1 MKRLYVM
8 VEVKVNGETKKGRL
22 EVSLPE
28 GEMVV
33 IEVPPIKMKGITQ
46 VNSQHTLNLVED
58 PKRIEQLIN
67 EKIKELNRLKEL

>member
-1 MKRLYVM
+1 M

-22 EVSLPE
+22 ELSLPE